1 MLVDPPKT
9 LVFFYAEL
17 FLTKP
22 LRTAVGIEKLH
33 YSFKKNLLWSEEHNF
48 VKSNNCT
55 NINKKNLALL
65 LKILKKLNML
75 HTVKCMCTPFSQSSG
90 QVGPGKER
98 TRVLCVPTNII
109 YLWDVPSYCTHW

>member
-65 LKILKKLNML
+65 LKILNQNFHRRFILKTLAVNIIFQKLNIRL
-75 HTVKCMCTPFSQSSG
+75 LLIV
-90 QVGPGKER
+90 
-98 TRVLCVPTNII
+98 
-109 YLWDVPSYCTHW
+109 

>member
-48 VKSNNCT
+48 VISNNCT

-65 LKILKKLNML
+65 LKI
-75 HTVKCMCTPFSQSSG
+75 
-90 QVGPGKER
+90 
-98 TRVLCVPTNII
+98 
-109 YLWDVPSYCTHW
+109 

>member
-65 LKILKKLNML
+65 LKI
-75 HTVKCMCTPFSQSSG
+75 
-90 QVGPGKER
+90 
-98 TRVLCVPTNII
+98 
-109 YLWDVPSYCTHW
+109 